1 MQVRRHTCKK
11 KLEGSPFLQKV
22 LLLIVLLGTCMVI
35 GDGILTPA
43 ISVLSA
49 VHGIEA
55 ASTNMN
61 NYVVT
66 AISLVILVG
75 LFSVQRFG
83 TARVSFLFAPIFTL
97 WFISIAL
104 VGCYNIVKWDH
115 TVFRAFSP
123 LQIIYFFKRNGRL
136 GWEHLGGVVLCI
148 TGTEALFADLGHFT
162 FRSIQVR
169 EV

>member
-1 MQVRRHTCKK
+1 MCEFVAVVWSTSGIVH
-11 KLEGSPFLQKV
+11 LQWSGY
-22 LLLIVLLGTCMVI
+22 LIPESQCWNF
-35 GDGILTPA
+35 
-43 ISVLSA
+43 ISA
-49 VHGIEA
+49 D
-55 ASTNMN
+55 
-61 NYVVT
+61 VVT

-97 WFISIAL
+97 WFVSIAL

-115 TVFRAFSP
+115 TIFQAFSP

-148 TGTEALFADLGHFT
+148 TGTFYLTVL
-162 FRSIQVR
+162 
-169 EV
+169 